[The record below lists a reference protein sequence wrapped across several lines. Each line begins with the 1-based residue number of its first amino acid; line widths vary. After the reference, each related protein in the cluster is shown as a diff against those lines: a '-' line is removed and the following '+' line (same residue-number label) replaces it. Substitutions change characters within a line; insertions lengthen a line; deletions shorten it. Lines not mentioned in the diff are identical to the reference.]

1 MIISQISVLKKTIED
16 LYRYKN
22 DEKHKD
28 VLSLLAS
35 YLDILFFL
43 YKLLIK
49 ICDVGFPLKKENKN
63 TKTSSRAS
71 NPKTFIKKGDINLI
85 IFLIYLFSCNILEMI
100 NIINNDGIKMYTK
113 VSTVKR
119 KDLTTKLEYLILKNA
134 TNKVKI
140 SIKIISP
147 I

>member
-1 MIISQISVLKKTIED
+1 
-16 LYRYKN
+16 
-22 DEKHKD
+22 
-28 VLSLLAS
+28 
-35 YLDILFFL
+35 
-43 YKLLIK
+43 
-49 ICDVGFPLKKENKN
+49 
-63 TKTSSRAS
+63 
-71 NPKTFIKKGDINLI
+71 
-85 IFLIYLFSCNILEMI
+85 MI

-119 KDLTTKLEYLILKNA
+119 NDLTTKLEYLILKKA

>member
-1 MIISQISVLKKTIED
+1 MIISQISVLKKIIED

-63 TKTSSRAS
+63 TKT
-71 NPKTFIKKGDINLI
+71 
-85 IFLIYLFSCNILEMI
+85 
-100 NIINNDGIKMYTK
+100 
-113 VSTVKR
+113 
-119 KDLTTKLEYLILKNA
+119 
-134 TNKVKI
+134 
-140 SIKIISP
+140 
-147 I
+147 

>member
-1 MIISQISVLKKTIED
+1 MIISQISVLKKIIED

-63 TKTSSRAS
+63 TKTSSRTS
-71 NPKTFIKKGDINLI
+71 NPKT
-85 IFLIYLFSCNILEMI
+85 
-100 NIINNDGIKMYTK
+100 
-113 VSTVKR
+113 
-119 KDLTTKLEYLILKNA
+119 
-134 TNKVKI
+134 
-140 SIKIISP
+140 
-147 I
+147 

>member
-1 MIISQISVLKKTIED
+1 M
-16 LYRYKN
+16 
-22 DEKHKD
+22 
-28 VLSLLAS
+28 AS